1 MMGAYLLFE
10 AEDYRQQAELFG
22 GDPYPL
28 GIKQNQK
35 MLEILFRGSHEE
47 GLTKKQ
53 ARIEDIFYKTTWDT

>member
-1 MMGAYLLFE
+1 MLGTYLLFE
-10 AEDYRQQAELFG
+10 AEDYKKQAEYFG

-35 MLEILFRGSHEE
+35 MLEVLFRSSYEE

-53 ARIEDIFYKTTWDT
+53 ARIEDVLHRTTLET